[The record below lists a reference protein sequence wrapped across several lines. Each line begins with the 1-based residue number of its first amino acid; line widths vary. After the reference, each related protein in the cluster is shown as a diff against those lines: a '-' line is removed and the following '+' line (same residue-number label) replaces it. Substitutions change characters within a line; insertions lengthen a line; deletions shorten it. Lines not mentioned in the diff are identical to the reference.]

1 MLNELAEDRSAV
13 SAGEP
18 PAASDTPVLSVRNMN
33 VRFTTEGGD
42 VQAVRGL
49 SYDVY
54 PGEILAIVGE
64 SGSGKSVSSLAIMRL
79 LADNAKVTADRMAFD
94 GVDLLGLSR
103 ADMRAL
109 RGKGIGMIFQDP
121 MMALNP
127 VMTVGEQLTEP
138 LRIHLGLTPAA
149 ARERALELLGL
160 VGIPDASTRIDQYPH
175 QFSGGMRQRVMI
187 AIGLSCHPKVLIADE
202 PTTALDVTIQ
212 AQILDLMQDLCHRL
226 QIALVIITHN
236 LGVVARYADR
246 VLVMYGGRVMEQGA
260 CRPRFQSPRHL
271 STAGLLASVPTLEGP
286 LGRRLAGIE
295 GTPPSPTDLPPGCP
309 FAPRCM
315 HAQPACAQASAAR
328 LTDVGTMSACV
339 RAEDMAAGRI
349 RWTTGLAELP
359 AVAPAVRDGDVLVE
373 VSGLQKTFAL
383 KKGLFGAQRQVQALR
398 DVSLSIR
405 PGETIGVVGESGCGK
420 STLGRLLLRLDEP
433 SGGQVRFRGEDITHR
448 GDRALRAFR
457 RHTQVVFQDPYSS
470 LNPRQR
476 IGSILTE
483 PMLVHGI
490 VASRAEARAEAVRLL
505 QEVGLR
511 AEHAERFPHQLS
523 GGQRQRVAIARAL
536 AMRPEFIVCDEAVSA
551 LDVSV
556 QAQVVNLLADLQ
568 ERMNLA
574 YLFIGHDLA
583 VVRQIATKVVVMYLG
598 RIVEVAD
605 RDSFYAQP
613 LHPYAQVL
621 MAAVP
626 STEQIGMGSVQAQAI
641 RGEPPSPLS
650 PPSGYAFRTRC
661 SMATDECART
671 VPELRSVAPGR
682 LVACL
687 KLA

>member
-1 MLNELAEDRSAV
+1 MLNELAEDRPVV

-79 LADNAKVTADRMAFD
+79 LADNAKVTVDRMVFD
-94 GVDLLGLSR
+94 GLDLQGLSR

-138 LRIHLGLTPAA
+138 LRIHLGLSPAA
-149 ARERALELLGL
+149 ARDRALELLGL
-160 VGIPDASTRIDQYPH
+160 VGIPDAATRIDQYPH

-187 AIGLSCHPKVLIADE
+187 AIGLSCHPKMLIADE

-246 VLVMYGGRVMEQGA
+246 VLVMYGGRMMEQGA
-260 CRPRFQSPRHL
+260 CRPLFQSPRHL
-271 STAGLLASVPTLEGP
+271 YTAGLLASVPTLEGP

-295 GTPPSPTDLPPGCP
+295 GTPPSPTNLPPGCP

-315 HAQPACAQASAAR
+315 HAQPACAQEMEAQ
-328 LTDVGTMSACV
+328 LTDVGTLSACV
-339 RAEDMAAGRI
+339 RANDLAAGSI
-349 RWTTGLAELP
+349 RWTTGLAE
-359 AVAPAVRDGDVLVE
+359 APAAAPAKRDGDALVE
-373 VSGLQKTFAL
+373 VSGLQKTFVL
-383 KKGLFGAQRQVQALR
+383 KKGLFGARGHVQALR
-398 DVSLSIR
+398 DVNLIIR

-433 SGGQVRFRGEDITHR
+433 SGGQVRFRGDDITHR
-448 GDRALRAFR
+448 GDRALRSFR

-490 VASRAEARAEAVRLL
+490 AANRAEAGVEAVRLL

-511 AEHAERFPHQLS
+511 PEHAERYPHQLS

-598 RIVEVAD
+598 RVVEVAD

-626 STEQIGMGSVQAQAI
+626 STEQIGMGTVQAQAI

-650 PPSGYAFRTRC
+650 PPSGCAFRTRC
-661 SMATDECART
+661 SLATDECART

>member
-1 MLNELAEDRSAV
+1 MLNELAEDRPVV

-79 LADNAKVTADRMAFD
+79 LADNAKVTVDRMVFD
-94 GVDLLGLSR
+94 GLDLQGLSR

-138 LRIHLGLTPAA
+138 LRIHLGLSPAA
-149 ARERALELLGL
+149 ARDRALELLGL
-160 VGIPDASTRIDQYPH
+160 VGIPDAATRIDQYPH

-187 AIGLSCHPKVLIADE
+187 AIGLSCHPKMLIADE

-246 VLVMYGGRVMEQGA
+246 VLVMYGGRMMEQGA
-260 CRPRFQSPRHL
+260 CRPLFQSPRHL
-271 STAGLLASVPTLEGP
+271 YTAGLLASVPTLEGP

-295 GTPPSPTDLPPGCP
+295 GTPPSPTNLPPGCP

-315 HAQPACAQASAAR
+315 HAQPACAQEMEAQ
-328 LTDVGTMSACV
+328 LTDVGTLSACV
-339 RAEDMAAGRI
+339 RANDLAAGSI
-349 RWTTGLAELP
+349 RWTTGLAE
-359 AVAPAVRDGDVLVE
+359 APAAAPAKRDGDALVE
-373 VSGLQKTFAL
+373 VSGLQKTFVL
-383 KKGLFGAQRQVQALR
+383 KKGLFGARGHVQALR
-398 DVSLSIR
+398 DVNLIIR

-433 SGGQVRFRGEDITHR
+433 SGGQVRFRGDDITHR
-448 GDRALRAFR
+448 GDRALRSFR

-490 VASRAEARAEAVRLL
+490 AANRSEAGVEAVRLL

-511 AEHAERFPHQLS
+511 PEHAERYPHQLS

-598 RIVEVAD
+598 RVVEVAD

-626 STEQIGMGSVQAQAI
+626 STGQIGMGAVQAQAI

-650 PPSGYAFRTRC
+650 PPSGCAFRTRC
-661 SMATDECART
+661 SLATDECART

>member
-1 MLNELAEDRSAV
+1 MLNELAEDRPAV

-149 ARERALELLGL
+149 ARKRALELLGL

-260 CRPRFQSPRHL
+260 CRPLFQSPRHL
-271 STAGLLASVPTLEGP
+271 YTAGLLASVPTLEGP

-339 RAEDMAAGRI
+339 RADDMAAGRI

-511 AEHAERFPHQLS
+511 AEHAERYPHQLS

-650 PPSGYAFRTRC
+650 PPSGCAFRTRC

>member
-1 MLNELAEDRSAV
+1 MLNELAEDRPAV

-260 CRPRFQSPRHL
+260 CRPLFQSPRHL
-271 STAGLLASVPTLEGP
+271 YTAGLLASVPTLEGP

-650 PPSGYAFRTRC
+650 PPSGCAFRTRC

>member
-1 MLNELAEDRSAV
+1 MLNELAEDRTAV
-13 SAGEP
+13 SAGER

-160 VGIPDASTRIDQYPH
+160 VGIPDARTRIDQYPH

-260 CRPRFQSPRHL
+260 CRPLFQNPRHL
-271 STAGLLASVPTLEGP
+271 YTAGLLASVPTLEGP

-339 RAEDMAAGRI
+339 RADDMAAGRI

-511 AEHAERFPHQLS
+511 AEHAERYPHQLS

-650 PPSGYAFRTRC
+650 PPSGCAFRTRC

>member
-260 CRPRFQSPRHL
+260 CRPLFQSPRHL
-271 STAGLLASVPTLEGP
+271 YTAGLLASVPTLEGP

-650 PPSGYAFRTRC
+650 PPSGCAFRTRC
-661 SMATDECART
+661 SMATDECVRT